1 MAHVQQH
8 IIEKVFVDVATKNKE
23 VAFQLKDSIDVFL
36 KEEIFPT
43 TFFHSNLI

>member
-36 KEEIFPT
+36 KEEIFPKAILR
-43 TFFHSNLI
+43 SN